1 MEERHDID
9 DTSSTPG
16 IRWPHWR
23 NRGSSRLPAEDIP
36 ELRRGCEPAALFVE
50 DRERSLASQ
59 VPLADI
65 GLMIAPPDR
74 GDAITPTW
82 WPGADEPSLAGGGG
96 GRRLHRLNVC
106 S

>member
-1 MEERHDID
+1 MASLAR
-9 DTSSTPG
+9 S
-16 IRWPHWR
+16 R
-23 NRGSSRLPAEDIP
+23 SSRLPPEDIP
-36 ELRRGCEPAALFVE
+36 ELQRGCEPAALFIE
-50 DRERSLASQ
+50 GDGSLASQ

-65 GLMIAPPDR
+65 SLMIAPPHG

-96 GRRLHRLNVC
+96 GRRLHHLNVC